1 MIENGTGGANTN
13 LNGLAFERQT
23 DLAHHLANDFNGRYE
38 LTEYPI
44 KKENLVKSGAKDR
57 HYLVHDRINNEDI
70 GVVTKQF
77 QFYNVLK
84 QVYGIKNIHHKFWK
98 PDEAFFNFKR
108 RTVFIVEKKYQ
119 NGSGSVD
126 EKLFGFNA
134 KRVLYQELF
143 NRQMKEPVI
152 PVEFI
157 AMFNRSWW
165 LDGRTLD
172 KTTGKL
178 KKTQSVDYHDYFDS
192 LRNNGVRIMF
202 DHYEDWYLG
211 LAD

>member
-13 LNGLAFERQT
+13 RNGLTFEKQT
-23 DLAHHLANDFNGRYE
+23 DLAQHLKNDFNGRYV
-38 LTEYPI
+38 LAEYPI
-44 KKENLVKSGAKDR
+44 EDKNMVKKAAKDHR
-57 HYLVHDRINNEDI
+57 FLVHDQLNNEDI
-70 GVVTKQF
+70 GVITKQF

-84 QVYGIKNIHHKFWK
+84 QVYGIENIHHKFWK

-143 NRQMKEPVI
+143 NRQMNEPVV

-165 LDGRTLD
+165 LDGQTSD
-172 KTTGKL
+172 KDTGKVR
-178 KKTQSVDYHDYFDS
+178 KQQSVDYHDYFDS

-202 DHYEDWYLG
+202 DRYEDWFLG
-211 LAD
+211 LSD

>member
-1 MIENGTGGANTN
+1 MKENGSGGANTN
-13 LNGLAFERQT
+13 LNGLDFEQRT
-23 DLAHHLANDFNGRYE
+23 DLRDHLEKDFNGRYI
-38 LTEYPI
+38 LREYPI
-44 KKENLVKSGAKDR
+44 SKENRVKSQSKD
-57 HYLVHDRINNEDI
+57 HHFLVYDRNRQENI
-70 GVVTKQF
+70 GVITKQF

-84 QVYGIKNIHHKFWK
+84 QVYGIENIHHKFWK

-119 NGSGSVD
+119 NGPGSVD

-143 NRQMKEPVI
+143 NRQMNEPVI

-157 AMFNRSWW
+157 ALFNRSWW
-165 LDGRTLD
+165 LDGQIID
-172 KTTGKL
+172 KKTGKL
-178 KKTQSVDYHDYFDS
+178 KKHQSVDYHDYFDS

-202 DHYEDWYLG
+202 DKYEDWFLG
-211 LAD
+211 LEG

>member
-1 MIENGTGGANTN
+1 MIENDVGGANTN
-13 LNGLAFERQT
+13 RNGLSFEERT
-23 DLAHHLANDFNGRYE
+23 DLAQHLKKDFNGRYQ
-38 LTEYPI
+38 LAEYPI
-44 KKENLVKSGAKDR
+44 ESKNMVKRGAKDHR
-57 HYLVHDRINNEDI
+57 FLVHDRITDENI

-84 QVYGIKNIHHKFWK
+84 QVYGIENIHHKFWK
-98 PDEAFFNFKR
+98 PDEAFFNFKH

-134 KRVLYQELF
+134 KRVLYQEIF

-152 PVEFI
+152 PVEFV

-165 LDGRTLD
+165 LDGQTLD
-172 KTTGKL
+172 EAGKI
-178 KKTQSVDYHDYFDS
+178 KKQQSVDYHDYFDS

-202 DHYEDWYLG
+202 DHYEDWFLG
-211 LAD
+211 LNG

>member
-13 LNGLAFERQT
+13 LNGLTFERQT
-23 DLAHHLANDFNGRYE
+23 DLAHHLANDFNGRYK

-44 KKENLVKSGAKDR
+44 KKENLIKKGAKDY
-57 HYLVHDRINNEDI
+57 HYLVHDQVNDEDI
-70 GVVTKQF
+70 GIVTKQF

-84 QVYGIKNIHHKFWK
+84 QVYGIQNIHHKFWK
-98 PDEAFFNFKR
+98 PDEALFNFKR
-108 RTVFIVEKKYQ
+108 QTVFIVEKKYQ

-143 NRQMKEPVI
+143 NR
-152 PVEFI
+152 
-157 AMFNRSWW
+157 SWW
-165 LDGRTLD
+165 LDGQTLD